1 MTDPYSDPLAR
12 DLAALAPKPT
22 AVTSAAVLYAAGQQA
37 AELKAN
43 RWRMVSCGL
52 VVLFVGSW
60 IGMSLQPEQPTR
72 TSSIP
77 EVVYHEPK
85 QKVETPI
92 APEPPAAS
100 TKPIPQLLIL
110 SQPDEETLE
119 DRIKGIR
126 LKRDILAGGLGLIPE
141 APKGERPRVPGVSS
155 MEMNPTV
162 LGGHYSPKR
171 ND

>member
-12 DLAALAPKPT
+12 DLAQLAPKPT

-43 RWRMVSCGL
+43 RWRMVSGGL

-60 IGMSLQPEQPTR
+60 IGMTMQPGQTTR
-72 TSSIP
+72 VNSMSD
-77 EVVYHEPK
+77 VANHEPK
-85 QKVETPI
+85 QKVEMPVE
-92 APEPPAAS
+92 PEPPAAS
-100 TKPIPQLLIL
+100 SKPIPQLVVL

-141 APKGERPRVPGVSS
+141 PPKGERPRVPGSGS

-171 ND
+171 DE

>member
-12 DLAALAPKPT
+12 DLAQLAPKPT
-22 AVTSAAVLYAAGQQA
+22 TVTSAAVLFAAGQQA

-43 RWRMVSCGL
+43 RWRMVSGGL

-60 IGMSLQPEQPTR
+60 IGMTLQPEQ
-72 TSSIP
+72 TSRSNPKQDI
-77 EVVYHEPK
+77 VHHEPK
-85 QKVETPI
+85 RKADTPVD
-92 APEPPAAS
+92 PEMPEAY
-100 TKPIPQLLIL
+100 TKPIPQLLVVTL
-110 SQPDEETLE
+110 PDEETLE
-119 DRIKGIR
+119 ERIKGIR

-141 APKGERPRVPGVSS
+141 PPKGERPRVPGS

-171 ND
+171 DD

>member
-12 DLAALAPKPT
+12 DLAQLAPKPT
-22 AVTSAAVLYAAGQQA
+22 TVTSAAVLFAAGQQA

-52 VVLFVGSW
+52 VVLFVGRW
-60 IGMSLQPEQPTR
+60 IGMTLQPAQTTR
-72 TSSIP
+72 SNSMP
-77 EVVYHEPK
+77 DVAKHEPK
-85 QKVETPI
+85 RKVETPVV
-92 APEPPAAS
+92 PEPPVPSA
-100 TKPIPQLLIL
+100 KPVPQLLVL
-110 SQPDEETLE
+110 TMPDEETFE
-119 DRIKGIR
+119 ERIRGIR

-141 APKGERPRVPGVSS
+141 APKGERPRVPGSGS

-171 ND
+171 DE